1 MTSAQPSP
9 PGRPPALRAELPAT
23 APVQGARL
31 LGLLFAG
38 AVLIYTCGFL
48 AWYST
53 TPLGLIASTDD
64 REILAL
70 ARQIASLNLP
80 REAFYRAPG
89 YSALLA
95 LALHAGLPDQHLM
108 LFARIFN
115 GLCHLASTAMVF
127 GLARTLWPRIG
138 AAYLAATLVGFNPV
152 LLHFAGDALDIT
164 LASALLVAGVSASV
178 SPRASRGASA
188 LAATAFAAATVCR
201 PQLLPLVGLPMLLAW
216 HAGRRRAGDL
226 VAGLAPVVVLLGGL
240 ATVNYLL
247 AEDFRVLP
255 WQGAFS
261 AWAANHAGANG
272 RYFAQ
277 TLTIDAY
284 AEDANT
290 ARIES
295 ELLYRQQQPAKPDDY
310 RTMTRYW
317 RGQSRAAI
325 LEAPGRWLQLLASK
339 LRYLLNN
346 EEQYNNKTYAFHKAR
361 SPWLRHNPL
370 GWAWVWVMAVAGGLL
385 GWRRRGVRVVLV
397 AAALCLPGILG
408 FYVSD
413 RFRVPLVPLLAVLAG
428 GVTQWRAAGAGWP
441 ALGAAGIALALSVWP
456 VGYDRAQTLVQD
468 HLMLASSSAAVG
480 WYAPAQAHARSATTL
495 APGRPAAIS
504 LRCVVE
510 FKAWLA
516 DASAATADWPAWC
529 QQASAYALTARLL
542 TAHAHWRAGQ
552 TAAALTTWHAL
563 AARPSSAQS
572 AALAALVAAQALNE
586 PERELVARLVAG
598 QDGLVILAAQA
609 AAGDHAAEVAL
620 RNAAGEGPARL
631 AVSAARRLWGPVPAD

>member
-370 GWAWVWVMAVAGGLL
+370 GWAWVWVMA
-385 GWRRRGVRVVLV
+385 
-397 AAALCLPGILG
+397 
-408 FYVSD
+408 
-413 RFRVPLVPLLAVLAG
+413 
-428 GVTQWRAAGAGWP
+428 
-441 ALGAAGIALALSVWP
+441 
-456 VGYDRAQTLVQD
+456 
-468 HLMLASSSAAVG
+468 
-480 WYAPAQAHARSATTL
+480 
-495 APGRPAAIS
+495 
-504 LRCVVE
+504 
-510 FKAWLA
+510 
-516 DASAATADWPAWC
+516 
-529 QQASAYALTARLL
+529 
-542 TAHAHWRAGQ
+542 
-552 TAAALTTWHAL
+552 
-563 AARPSSAQS
+563 
-572 AALAALVAAQALNE
+572 
-586 PERELVARLVAG
+586 
-598 QDGLVILAAQA
+598 
-609 AAGDHAAEVAL
+609 
-620 RNAAGEGPARL
+620 GPARL
-631 AVSAARRLWGPVPAD
+631 AAPRGARGPRSGRAMSSGHFRILCQRPFSRPASALVGGLGWWRHAVASGRRGLAGARRRWYRARTQCLAGRPRPRANAGPRPFDAGQQFRRSGLVCAGPSARAQRDNPSAGASGSDQPALRG